1 MEKKKRDLYDWM
13 MNLDRRWIYLV
24 IGVVVTVTAVVPFG
38 VPVYITPE
46 VRSVYDFVES
56 LEPGDVLMIG
66 VDYAPEAMAELHPMN
81 YAITRQC
88 FTRGVKLLLCCL
100 HQNGPGMVE
109 QVISQV
115 SQEFDKV
122 NGVDYVYLG
131 YKPYPGITILAMGQN
146 FRIPFPEDY
155 YGTPLDSLPMM
166 RDIINFDDVKA
177 ILNISAGSG
186 TEYWI
191 NYANGR
197 YNAKLAIGVTGVMT
211 SDYYPFLQSGQ
222 IFGLIGGMKGAAEY
236 EDLAEKG
243 GYISREKDQLAA
255 FKTMPIQTTTHIVII
270 LFIVLGNIGYF
281 MSKKKK

>member
-1 MEKKKRDLYDWM
+1 MGFYEKM
-13 MNLDRRWIYLV
+13 MNLDRRWVYLV
-24 IGVVVTVTAVVPFG
+24 IGIVVVITALWSFAVPLY
-38 VPVYITPE
+38 VTPE
-46 VRSVYDFVES
+46 VRSVYDYVDNIT
-56 LEPGDVLMIG
+56 PGEVLMIG
-66 VDYAPEAMAELHPMN
+66 VDYDPSALAELHPMT

-88 FTRGVKLLLCCL
+88 FSKGVKLLLCCL

-109 QVISQV
+109 QVIAQV
-115 SQEFDKV
+115 AQEYDKV
-122 NGVDYVYLG
+122 NGVDYVYMG

-166 RDIINFDDVKA
+166 RNLTNFNNVKA
-177 ILNISAGSG
+177 IINVSAGSG

-222 IFGLIGGMKGAAEY
+222 IFGLIGGMKGASEY
-236 EDLAEKG
+236 EFLAEKA
-243 GYISREKDQLAA
+243 GYISREKGQLVAS
-255 FKTMPIQTTTHIVII
+255 KSMPIQTTTHVVII
-270 LFIVLGNIGYF
+270 LFIVIGNVGYF
-281 MSKKKK
+281 MSKRKKQG

>member
-1 MEKKKRDLYDWM
+1 
-13 MNLDRRWIYLV
+13 
-24 IGVVVTVTAVVPFG
+24 
-38 VPVYITPE
+38 
-46 VRSVYDFVES
+46 VYDFVDG
-56 LEPGDVLMIG
+56 LVPGEVLMIG
-66 VDYAPEAMAELHPMN
+66 VDYAPEVMAELHPMA

-88 FTRGVKLLLCCL
+88 FAKDAKLLLCCL

-109 QVISQV
+109 QVIAQV
-115 SQEFDKV
+115 AEEYDKV
-122 NGVDYVYLG
+122 NGVDFVYLG

-166 RDIINFDDVKA
+166 RNMTNFDNVKA
-177 ILNISAGSG
+177 IINISGGSG

-211 SDYYPFLQSGQ
+211 ADYYPFLQSGQ

-236 EDLAEKG
+236 EYLAEKG
-243 GYISREKDQLAA
+243 GYISREKDQLWAS
-255 FKTMPIQTTTHIVII
+255 KSMPIQTTTHIVII
-270 LFIVLGNIGYF
+270 LFIVIGNVGYF
-281 MSKKKK
+281 MSKRKK

>member
-1 MEKKKRDLYDWM
+1 
-13 MNLDRRWIYLV
+13 
-24 IGVVVTVTAVVPFG
+24 
-38 VPVYITPE
+38 
-46 VRSVYDFVES
+46 
-56 LEPGDVLMIG
+56 MIG
-66 VDYAPEAMAELHPMN
+66 VDYAPEVMAELNPMT
-81 YAITRQC
+81 YAISRQA
-88 FTRGVKLLLCCL
+88 FKRDIKLLLCCL

-115 SQEFDKV
+115 SKEYNKV

-166 RDIINFDDVKA
+166 RGLTNFSNVKA
-177 ILNISAGSG
+177 IINISGGSG
-186 TEYWI
+186 TEFWI

-222 IFGLIGGMKGAAEY
+222 IFGLIGGMKGASEY
-236 EDLAEKG
+236 EYLAEKA
-243 GYISREKDQLAA
+243 GYISKAKNQLSAY
-255 FKTMPIQTTTHIVII
+255 KTMPIQTTSHLVVI
-270 LFIVLGNIGYF
+270 LFIVLGNIGFF
-281 MSKKKK
+281 MSKKKKSRI

>member
-1 MEKKKRDLYDWM
+1 MTFYERM
-13 MNLDRRWIYLV
+13 MNLDRRWVYLV
-24 IGVVVTVTAVVPFG
+24 IGLVVVVTAIWSFAVPLYV
-38 VPVYITPE
+38 TPE
-46 VRSVYDFVES
+46 ARSVYDFVES
-56 LEPGDVLMIG
+56 LVPGEVLMIG
-66 VDYAPEAMAELHPMN
+66 VDYAPEVMAELHPMS

-88 FTRGVKLLLCCL
+88 FSKDVKLLLCCL

-109 QVISQV
+109 QVVAQV
-115 SQEFDKV
+115 AEEYGKV

-166 RDIINFDDVKA
+166 RNMTNFDNVKA
-177 ILNISAGSG
+177 IINISGGSG

-211 SDYYPFLQSGQ
+211 ADYYPFLQSGQ

-236 EDLAEKG
+236 EYLAERG
-243 GYISREKDQLAA
+243 GYISREKGQLWAS
-255 FKTMPIQTTTHIVII
+255 KSMPIQTTTHIVII
-270 LFIVLGNIGYF
+270 LFIVIGNVGYF
-281 MSKKKK
+281 MSKRKK

>member
-1 MEKKKRDLYDWM
+1 MGLYEKM

-24 IGVVVTVTAVVPFG
+24 IGIVVVVTALWSFAVPLYV
-38 VPVYITPE
+38 TPE
-46 VRSVYDFVES
+46 VRSVYDYVDN
-56 LEPGDVLMIG
+56 LTPGEVLMIG
-66 VDYAPEAMAELHPMN
+66 VDYDPSALAELHPMT

-88 FTRGVKLLLCCL
+88 FSKGVKLLLCCL

-109 QVISQV
+109 QVIAQV
-115 SQEFDKV
+115 AQEYDKI
-122 NGVDYVYLG
+122 NGVDYVYMG

-166 RDIINFDDVKA
+166 RNLTNFNNVKA
-177 ILNISAGSG
+177 IINVSAGSG

-222 IFGLIGGMKGAAEY
+222 IFGLIGGMKGASEY
-236 EDLAEKG
+236 EFLAEKA
-243 GYISREKDQLAA
+243 GYISREKGQLVAS
-255 FKTMPIQTTTHIVII
+255 KSMPIQTTTHVVII
-270 LFIVLGNIGYF
+270 LFIVIGNVGYF
-281 MSKKKK
+281 MSKRKKQG

>member
-1 MEKKKRDLYDWM
+1 MNFYERM
-13 MNLDRRWIYLV
+13 MSLDRRWVYLV
-24 IGVVVTVTAVVPFG
+24 IGVVVVVTAIWTFRVPLY
-38 VPVYITPE
+38 VTPE

-56 LEPGDVLMIG
+56 LTPGEVLMIG
-66 VDYAPEAMAELHPMN
+66 VDYAPEVMAELHPMS
-81 YAITRQC
+81 YVITRQC
-88 FTRGVKLLLCCL
+88 FSKDIKLLLCCL

-109 QVISQV
+109 QVIAQV
-115 SQEFDKV
+115 AEEYGKV

-166 RDIINFDDVKA
+166 RNMTNFDNVKA
-177 ILNISAGSG
+177 IINISGGSG

-211 SDYYPFLQSGQ
+211 ADYYPFLQSGQ
-222 IFGLIGGMKGAAEY
+222 IFGLIGGMKGASEY
-236 EDLAEKG
+236 EYLAEKG
-243 GYISREKDQLAA
+243 GYISKEKDQLWAS
-255 FKTMPIQTTTHIVII
+255 KSMPIQTTTHIVII
-270 LFIVLGNIGYF
+270 LFIVIGNIGYF
-281 MSKKKK
+281 MTKGKK

>member
-1 MEKKKRDLYDWM
+1 MNFYERM
-13 MNLDRRWIYLV
+13 MSLDRRWVYLV
-24 IGVVVTVTAVVPFG
+24 IGVVVVVTAIWTFRVPL
-38 VPVYITPE
+38 YITPE

-56 LEPGDVLMIG
+56 LTPGEVLMIG
-66 VDYAPEAMAELHPMN
+66 VDYAPEVMAELHPMS

-88 FTRGVKLLLCCL
+88 FSKDVKLLLCCL

-109 QVISQV
+109 QVIAQV
-115 SQEFDKV
+115 AEEYGKV

-131 YKPYPGITILAMGQN
+131 YKPYPSITILAMGQN

-166 RDIINFDDVKA
+166 RNMTNFDNVKA
-177 ILNISAGSG
+177 IINISGGSG

-211 SDYYPFLQSGQ
+211 ADYYPFLQSGQ
-222 IFGLIGGMKGAAEY
+222 IFGLIGGMKGASEY
-236 EDLAEKG
+236 EYLAEEG
-243 GYISREKDQLAA
+243 EYISKEKDQLTAS
-255 FKTMPIQTTTHIVII
+255 KSMPIQTTTHIVII
-270 LFIVLGNIGYF
+270 LFIVIGNIGYF
-281 MSKKKK
+281 MTKGKK

>member
-1 MEKKKRDLYDWM
+1 MSFYERM
-13 MNLDRRWIYLV
+13 MNLDRRWVYLV
-24 IGVVVTVTAVVPFG
+24 IGVVVVVTAIWSFAVPM
-38 VPVYITPE
+38 YITPE
-46 VRSVYDFVES
+46 ARSVYDFVDG
-56 LEPGDVLMIG
+56 LVPGEVLMIG
-66 VDYAPEAMAELHPMN
+66 VDYAPEVMAELHPMA

-88 FTRGVKLLLCCL
+88 FAKDAKLLLCCL

-109 QVISQV
+109 QVIAQV
-115 SQEFDKV
+115 AEEYDKV

-166 RDIINFDDVKA
+166 KNMTNFDNVKA
-177 ILNISAGSG
+177 IINISGGSG

-211 SDYYPFLQSGQ
+211 ADYYPFLQSGQ

-236 EDLAEKG
+236 EYLAEKG
-243 GYISREKDQLAA
+243 GYISREKGQLWAS
-255 FKTMPIQTTTHIVII
+255 KSMPIQTTTHIVII
-270 LFIVLGNIGYF
+270 LFIVIGNVGYF
-281 MSKKKK
+281 MSKRKK

>member
-1 MEKKKRDLYDWM
+1 MTFYEKM
-13 MNLDRRWIYLV
+13 MSLDRRWVYLV
-24 IGVVVTVTAVVPFG
+24 IGVVVVVTAIWPFAVPLY
-38 VPVYITPE
+38 VTPE
-46 VRSVYDFVES
+46 TRSVYDFVES
-56 LEPGDVLMIG
+56 LVPEEVLMIG
-66 VDYAPEAMAELHPMN
+66 VDYDPASLAELHPMS
-81 YAITRQC
+81 YTITRQC
-88 FTRGVKLLLCCL
+88 FAKDVKLLLVCL

-109 QVISQV
+109 QVVAQV
-115 SQEFDKV
+115 AEEYDKV
-122 NGVDYVYLG
+122 NGIDYVYLG

-166 RDIINFDDVKA
+166 RNITNFDNVKA

-236 EDLAEKG
+236 EYLAEKG
-243 GYISREKDQLAA
+243 GYISREKGELWAS
-255 FKTMPIQTTTHIVII
+255 KSMPIQTTTHIVII
-270 LFIVLGNIGYF
+270 LFIIIGNVGYF
-281 MSKKKK
+281 MSKRKK

>member
-1 MEKKKRDLYDWM
+1 MENERKDLYDWM
-13 MNLDRRWIYLV
+13 MNLDRRWVYLV
-24 IGVVVTVTAVVPFG
+24 IGVVVVVTAIVPFR
-38 VPVYITPE
+38 VPMYITPE
-46 VRSVYDFVES
+46 VRSVYDFIES

-66 VDYAPEAMAELHPMN
+66 VDYAPEVMAELHPMN

-88 FTRGVKLLLCCL
+88 FKKDVRLLLCCL

-109 QVISQV
+109 QVIAQV
-115 SQEFDKV
+115 SEEFNKV
-122 NGVDYVYLG
+122 NGEDYVYLG

-166 RDIINFDDVKA
+166 RNMTNFDDVKA
-177 ILNISAGSG
+177 IINISGGSG

-197 YNAKLAIGVTGVMT
+197 YNAKLGIGVTGVMT

-236 EDLAEKG
+236 EDLAEKA
-243 GYISREKDQLAA
+243 GYISREKDQLSA
-255 FKTMPIQTTTHIVII
+255 FKSMPIQTTTHIVVI

-281 MSKKKK
+281 MSKKRK

>member
-1 MEKKKRDLYDWM
+1 MTFYERM
-13 MNLDRRWIYLV
+13 MNLDRRWVYLV
-24 IGVVVTVTAVVPFG
+24 IGVVVVVTAIWSFAVPLY
-38 VPVYITPE
+38 VTPE
-46 VRSVYDFVES
+46 ARSVYDFVDG
-56 LEPGDVLMIG
+56 LVPGEVLMIG
-66 VDYAPEAMAELHPMN
+66 VDYAPEVMAELHPMS

-88 FTRGVKLLLCCL
+88 FSKDVKLLLCCL

-109 QVISQV
+109 QVIAQV
-115 SQEFDKV
+115 AEEYGKV
-122 NGVDYVYLG
+122 NGTDYVYLG

-166 RDIINFDDVKA
+166 RNMTNFDNVKA
-177 ILNISAGSG
+177 IINISGGSG

-211 SDYYPFLQSGQ
+211 ADYYPFLQSGQ

-236 EDLAEKG
+236 EYLAEKG
-243 GYISREKDQLAA
+243 GYISREKGQLWAS
-255 FKTMPIQTTTHIVII
+255 KSMPIQTTTHIVII
-270 LFIVLGNIGYF
+270 LFIVIGNIGYF
-281 MSKKKK
+281 MSKRKK

>member
-1 MEKKKRDLYDWM
+1 MSFYERM
-13 MNLDRRWIYLV
+13 MNLDRRWVYLV
-24 IGVVVTVTAVVPFG
+24 IGVVVVVTAIWPFAVPLY
-38 VPVYITPE
+38 VTPE
-46 VRSVYDFVES
+46 TKSVYDFVES
-56 LEPGDVLMIG
+56 LVPEEVLMIG
-66 VDYAPEAMAELHPMN
+66 VDYDPAALAELHPMS
-81 YAITRQC
+81 YTITRQC
-88 FTRGVKLLLCCL
+88 FAKDVKLLLVCL

-109 QVISQV
+109 QVVAQV
-115 SQEFDKV
+115 AEEYDKV
-122 NGVDYVYLG
+122 NGIDYVYLG

-166 RDIINFDDVKA
+166 RNITNFDNVKA

-197 YNAKLAIGVTGVMT
+197 YNAQLAIGVTGVMT

-236 EDLAEKG
+236 EYLG
-243 GYISREKDQLAA
+243 RIHLQREGRTVGLQEYAHPDHHSHSDNL
-255 FKTMPIQTTTHIVII
+255 IH
-270 LFIVLGNIGYF
+270 NHR
-281 MSKKKK
+281 

>member
-1 MEKKKRDLYDWM
+1 MTFYEKM
-13 MNLDRRWIYLV
+13 MSLDRRWVYLV
-24 IGVVVTVTAVVPFG
+24 IGVVVVVTAIWPFAVPLY
-38 VPVYITPE
+38 VTPE
-46 VRSVYDFVES
+46 TRSVYDFVES
-56 LEPGDVLMIG
+56 LVPEEVLMIG
-66 VDYAPEAMAELHPMN
+66 VDYDPASLAELHPMS
-81 YAITRQC
+81 YTITRQC
-88 FTRGVKLLLCCL
+88 FAQDIKLLLVCL

-109 QVISQV
+109 QVIAQV
-115 SQEFDKV
+115 AEEYGKV

-166 RDIINFDDVKA
+166 RNITNFDNVKA

-197 YNAKLAIGVTGVMT
+197 YDAKLAIGVTGVMT

-236 EDLAEKG
+236 EYLAEKG
-243 GYISREKDQLAA
+243 GYISREKGELWAS
-255 FKTMPIQTTTHIVII
+255 KSMPIQTTTHVVII
-270 LFIVLGNIGYF
+270 LFIIIGNVGYF
-281 MSKKKK
+281 MSKRKK

>member
-1 MEKKKRDLYDWM
+1 MTFYEKM
-13 MNLDRRWIYLV
+13 MSLDRRWVYLV
-24 IGVVVTVTAVVPFG
+24 IGVVVVVTAIWPFAVPLY
-38 VPVYITPE
+38 VTPE
-46 VRSVYDFVES
+46 TRSVYDFVES
-56 LEPGDVLMIG
+56 LVPEEVLMIG
-66 VDYAPEAMAELHPMN
+66 VDYDPASLAELHPMS
-81 YAITRQC
+81 YTITRQC
-88 FTRGVKLLLCCL
+88 FAKDIKLLLVCL

-109 QVISQV
+109 QVIAQV
-115 SQEFDKV
+115 AEEYGKV

-166 RDIINFDDVKA
+166 RNITNFDNVKA

-197 YNAKLAIGVTGVMT
+197 YNAQLAIGVTGVMT

-236 EDLAEKG
+236 EYLAEKG
-243 GYISREKDQLAA
+243 GYISREKGELWAS
-255 FKTMPIQTTTHIVII
+255 KSMPIQTTTHIVII
-270 LFIVLGNIGYF
+270 LFIIIGNVGYF
-281 MSKKKK
+281 MSKRKK

>member
-1 MEKKKRDLYDWM
+1 MAFYEKM

-24 IGVVVTVTAVVPFG
+24 IGIVVVITALWSFAVPLY
-38 VPVYITPE
+38 VTPE
-46 VRSVYDFVES
+46 VRSVYDYVDN
-56 LEPGDVLMIG
+56 LTPGEVLMIG
-66 VDYAPEAMAELHPMN
+66 VDYDPSALAELHPMT

-88 FTRGVKLLLCCL
+88 FSKGVKLLLCCL

-109 QVISQV
+109 QVIAQV
-115 SQEFDKV
+115 AQEYDKV
-122 NGVDYVYLG
+122 NGVDYVYMG

-166 RDIINFDDVKA
+166 RPLTNFNNVKA
-177 ILNISAGSG
+177 IINISAGSG

-191 NYANGR
+191 NFANGR

-222 IFGLIGGMKGAAEY
+222 IFGLIGGMKGASEY
-236 EDLAEKG
+236 EFLAEKA
-243 GYISREKDQLAA
+243 GYISREKGQLVAS
-255 FKTMPIQTTTHIVII
+255 KSMPIQTTTHVVIV
-270 LFIVLGNIGYF
+270 LFIVIGNVGYF
-281 MSKKKK
+281 MSKRKKQG

>member
-1 MEKKKRDLYDWM
+1 MSFYERM
-13 MNLDRRWIYLV
+13 MNLDRRWVYLV
-24 IGVVVTVTAVVPFG
+24 IGVVVVVTAIWPFAVPLY
-38 VPVYITPE
+38 VTPE
-46 VRSVYDFVES
+46 TKSVYDFVES
-56 LEPGDVLMIG
+56 LVPEEVLMIG
-66 VDYAPEAMAELHPMN
+66 VDYDPAALAELHPMS
-81 YAITRQC
+81 YTITRQC
-88 FTRGVKLLLCCL
+88 FAKDVKLLLVCL

-109 QVISQV
+109 QVVAQV
-115 SQEFDKV
+115 AEEYDKV

-166 RDIINFDDVKA
+166 RNITNFDNVKA

-197 YNAKLAIGVTGVMT
+197 YNAQLAIGVTGVMT

-236 EDLAEKG
+236 EYLAEKG
-243 GYISREKDQLAA
+243 GYISREKGELWAS
-255 FKTMPIQTTTHIVII
+255 KSMPIQTTTHIVII
-270 LFIVLGNIGYF
+270 LFIIIGNVGYF
-281 MSKKKK
+281 MSKRKK

>member
-1 MEKKKRDLYDWM
+1 MSFYEKIM
-13 MNLDRRWIYLV
+13 SLDRRWVYLT
-24 IGVVVTVTAVVPFG
+24 IGVVVTATVIWSFPVPLY
-38 VPVYITPE
+38 VTPE
-46 VRSVYDFVES
+46 ARSVYDFVDG
-56 LEPGDVLMIG
+56 LVPGEVLMIG
-66 VDYAPEAMAELHPMN
+66 VDYAPEVMAELHPMS

-88 FTRGVKLLLCCL
+88 FSKDVKMLFCCL

-109 QVISQV
+109 QVIAQV
-115 SQEFDKV
+115 AEEYDKV

-166 RDIINFDDVKA
+166 RNMTNFDNVKA
-177 ILNISAGSG
+177 IINISGGSG

-236 EDLAEKG
+236 EYLAEKG
-243 GYISREKDQLAA
+243 GYISREKDQLWAS
-255 FKTMPIQTTTHIVII
+255 KSMPIQTTTHIVII
-270 LFIVLGNIGYF
+270 LFIVIGNVGYF
-281 MSKKKK
+281 MSKRKK

>member
-1 MEKKKRDLYDWM
+1 MTFYERM
-13 MNLDRRWIYLV
+13 MNLDRRWVYLV
-24 IGVVVTVTAVVPFG
+24 IGVVVVVTAIWSFAVPLY
-38 VPVYITPE
+38 VTPE
-46 VRSVYDFVES
+46 TRSVYDFVES
-56 LEPGDVLMIG
+56 LVPGEILMIG
-66 VDYAPEAMAELHPMN
+66 VDYDPAALAELHPMS
-81 YAITRQC
+81 YTITRQC
-88 FTRGVKLLLCCL
+88 FAKDVKLLLVCL

-109 QVISQV
+109 QVIAQV
-115 SQEFDKV
+115 AEEYDKV
-122 NGVDYVYLG
+122 NGTDYVYLG

-166 RDIINFDDVKA
+166 RNITNFDNVKA

-197 YNAKLAIGVTGVMT
+197 YNAQLAIGVTGVMT

-236 EDLAEKG
+236 EYLAEKG
-243 GYISREKDQLAA
+243 GYISREKGQLWAS
-255 FKTMPIQTTTHIVII
+255 KSMPIQTTTHIVII
-270 LFIVLGNIGYF
+270 LFIIIGNVGYF
-281 MSKKKK
+281 MSKRKK

>member
-1 MEKKKRDLYDWM
+1 MSFYERM
-13 MNLDRRWIYLV
+13 MNLDRRWVYLI
-24 IGVVVTVTAVVPFG
+24 IGLVVVITAIFPFDVPLY
-38 VPVYITPE
+38 VTPE
-46 VRSVYDFVES
+46 VRSVYKFVEGLNS
-56 LEPGDVLMIG
+56 GDILMIG
-66 VDYAPEAMAELHPMN
+66 VDYAPEAMAELHPMT
-81 YAITRQC
+81 YAITRQA
-88 FTRGVKLLLCCL
+88 FKKDIKLLLCCL

-109 QVISQV
+109 QVIAQV
-115 SQEFDKV
+115 SKEYNKI

-166 RDIINFDDVKA
+166 RGLTNFDNVRA

-197 YNAKLAIGVTGVMT
+197 YNALLAIGVTGVMT
-211 SDYYPFLQSGQ
+211 SDYYPFLQSRQ

-236 EDLAEKG
+236 EYLAEKG
-243 GYISREKDQLAA
+243 GYISKEKDQLSAY
-255 FKTMPIQTTTHIVII
+255 KSMPIQTTTHVVVI
-270 LFIVLGNIGYF
+270 LFIVIGNIGFF
-281 MSKKKK
+281 MSKRKKSRI

>member
-1 MEKKKRDLYDWM
+1 MNFYERM

-24 IGVVVTVTAVVPFG
+24 IGLVVVITAIFPFDVPLY
-38 VPVYITPE
+38 VTPE
-46 VRSVYDFVES
+46 VRSIYDYIES
-56 LEPGDVLMIG
+56 LNPGDVLMIG
-66 VDYAPEAMAELHPMN
+66 VDYAPEVMAELHPMT
-81 YAITRQC
+81 YAISRQC
-88 FTRGVKLLLCCL
+88 FKKDVKLLLCCL

-115 SQEFDKV
+115 SKEYNKV

-131 YKPYPGITILAMGQN
+131 YKPYPAITILAMGQN

-155 YGTPLDSLPMM
+155 YGKPLDSYPMM
-166 RDIINFDDVKA
+166 RGLTNFSNVKA
-177 ILNISAGSG
+177 IINISGGSG

-222 IFGLIGGMKGAAEY
+222 IFGLIGGMKGASEY
-236 EDLAEKG
+236 EYLAEKA
-243 GYISREKDQLAA
+243 GYISKAKNQLSAY
-255 FKTMPIQTTTHIVII
+255 KTMPIQTTSHLVVIF
-270 LFIVLGNIGYF
+270 FIVVGNIGFF
-281 MSKKKK
+281 MSKKKKSRI

>member
-1 MEKKKRDLYDWM
+1 VNLYDRM
-13 MNLDRRWIYLV
+13 MSLDRRWVYLV
-24 IGVVVTVTAVVPFG
+24 IGVVVVVTAIWTFRVPLY
-38 VPVYITPE
+38 VTPE

-56 LEPGDVLMIG
+56 LTPGEVLMIG
-66 VDYAPEAMAELHPMN
+66 VDYDPSALAELHPMT

-88 FTRGVKLLLCCL
+88 FSKNIKLLLCCL

-109 QVISQV
+109 QVVAQV
-115 SQEFDKV
+115 AQEYGKV
-122 NGVDYVYLG
+122 NGTDYVYLG

-166 RDIINFDDVKA
+166 RTLTNFDNVKA
-177 ILNISAGSG
+177 IINISAGSG

-222 IFGLIGGMKGAAEY
+222 IFGLIGGMKGASEY
-236 EDLAEKG
+236 EYLAEKG
-243 GYISREKDQLAA
+243 GYISKEKDQLVAS
-255 FKTMPIQTTTHIVII
+255 KSMPIQTTTHIVII
-270 LFIVLGNIGYF
+270 LFIVIGNIGYF
-281 MSKKKK
+281 MSKRKK

>member
-1 MEKKKRDLYDWM
+1 MNFYERM
-13 MNLDRRWIYLV
+13 MSLDRRWVYLV
-24 IGVVVTVTAVVPFG
+24 IGVVVVVTAIWTFRVPLY
-38 VPVYITPE
+38 VTPE

-56 LEPGDVLMIG
+56 LTPGEVLMIG
-66 VDYAPEAMAELHPMN
+66 VDYAPEVMAELHPMS
-81 YAITRQC
+81 YVITRQC
-88 FTRGVKLLLCCL
+88 FSKDIKLLLCCL

-109 QVISQV
+109 QVIAQV
-115 SQEFDKV
+115 AEEYGKV

-166 RDIINFDDVKA
+166 RTMTNFDNVKA
-177 ILNISAGSG
+177 IINISGGSG

-211 SDYYPFLQSGQ
+211 ADYYPFLQSGQ
-222 IFGLIGGMKGAAEY
+222 IFGLIGGMKGASEY
-236 EDLAEKG
+236 EYLAEKG
-243 GYISREKDQLAA
+243 RYISKEKDQLWAS
-255 FKTMPIQTTTHIVII
+255 KSMPIQTTTHIVII
-270 LFIVLGNIGYF
+270 LFIVIGNIGYF
-281 MSKKKK
+281 MTKGKK

>member
-1 MEKKKRDLYDWM
+1 MSFYESM

-24 IGVVVTVTAVVPFG
+24 IGLVVVVTAIWSFTVPLY
-38 VPVYITPE
+38 VTPE
-46 VRSVYDFVES
+46 VRSIYDYVES
-56 LEPGDVLMIG
+56 LMPGDVLMIG
-66 VDYAPEAMAELHPMN
+66 VDYDPSALAELHPMT

-88 FTRGVKLLLCCL
+88 FARNIKLLLCCL

-109 QVISQV
+109 QVV
-115 SQEFDKV
+115 AEVAKEYGKV
-122 NGVDYVYLG
+122 NGVDYVYMG

-166 RDIINFDDVKA
+166 RNITNFDNVKA
-177 ILNISAGSG
+177 IINISAGSG

-211 SDYYPFLQSGQ
+211 SDYYPFLQSRQ
-222 IFGLIGGMKGAAEY
+222 IFGLIGGMKGASEY
-236 EDLAEKG
+236 EYLAAKG
-243 GYISREKDQLAA
+243 GYISKEKDQLMAS
-255 FKTMPIQTTTHIVII
+255 KSMPIQTTTHVVII
-270 LFIVLGNIGYF
+270 LFIVVGNVGYF
-281 MSKKKK
+281 MSKGKK

>member
-1 MEKKKRDLYDWM
+1 MS
-13 MNLDRRWIYLV
+13 LDRRWVYLV
-24 IGVVVTVTAVVPFG
+24 IGVVVVITAIYPFRVPL
-38 VPVYITPE
+38 YITPE
-46 VRSVYDFVES
+46 TRSVYDFVES
-56 LEPGDVLMIG
+56 LTPGEVLMIG
-66 VDYAPEAMAELHPMN
+66 VDYAPEVLAELHPMS
-81 YAITRQC
+81 YVITRQC
-88 FTRGVKLLLCCL
+88 FSKDVKLLLCCL

-109 QVISQV
+109 QVIAQV
-115 SQEFDKV
+115 AEEYGKV

-166 RDIINFDDVKA
+166 RNMTNFDNVKA
-177 ILNISAGSG
+177 IINISGGSG

-222 IFGLIGGMKGAAEY
+222 IFGLIGGMKGASEY
-236 EDLAEKG
+236 ESLAEKG
-243 GYISREKDQLAA
+243 GYITKEKDQLVAS
-255 FKTMPIQTTTHIVII
+255 KSMPIQTTTHIVII
-270 LFIVLGNIGYF
+270 LFIVIGNVGYF
-281 MSKKKK
+281 MSKGKK

>member
-1 MEKKKRDLYDWM
+1 MNFYERM
-13 MNLDRRWIYLV
+13 MNLDRRWVYLV
-24 IGVVVTVTAVVPFG
+24 IGVVVVVTAIWTFRVPLY
-38 VPVYITPE
+38 VTPE
-46 VRSVYDFVES
+46 ARSVYDFVES
-56 LEPGDVLMIG
+56 LTPGEVLMIG
-66 VDYAPEAMAELHPMN
+66 VDYDPSALAELHPMS

-88 FTRGVKLLLCCL
+88 FSKDVKLLLCCL

-109 QVISQV
+109 QVIAQV
-115 SQEFDKV
+115 AEEYGKV

-131 YKPYPGITILAMGQN
+131 YKPYPSITILAMGQN

-166 RDIINFDDVKA
+166 RTITNYDNVRAII
-177 ILNISAGSG
+177 NISAGSA

-222 IFGLIGGMKGAAEY
+222 IFGLIGGMKGASEY
-236 EDLAEKG
+236 EYLAEKG
-243 GYISREKDQLAA
+243 GYISKEKDQLIAS
-255 FKTMPIQTTTHIVII
+255 KSMPIQTTTHIVII
-270 LFIVLGNIGYF
+270 LFIVIGNIGYF
-281 MSKKKK
+281 MTKGKK

>member
-1 MEKKKRDLYDWM
+1 MNFYEQI
-13 MNLDRRWIYLV
+13 MNLDRRWVYLV
-24 IGVVVTVTAVVPFG
+24 IGLVVVITAIFPFDVPLY
-38 VPVYITPE
+38 VTPE
-46 VRSVYDFVES
+46 VRSVYDYVES
-56 LEPGDVLMIG
+56 LNPGEVLMIG
-66 VDYAPEAMAELHPMN
+66 VDYAPEAMAELHPMS

-88 FTRGVKLLLCCL
+88 FKRDIKLLLCCL

-115 SQEFDKV
+115 SKEYNKV

-131 YKPYPGITILAMGQN
+131 YKPYPSITILAMGQN

-166 RDIINFDDVKA
+166 GGITNYDNVKA
-177 ILNISAGSG
+177 ILNISAGSA

-197 YNAKLAIGVTGVMT
+197 YNAMLAIGVTGVMT

-236 EDLAEKG
+236 EHLAEKG
-243 GYISREKDQLAA
+243 GYISREKDQLSAY
-255 FKTMPIQTTTHIVII
+255 KSMPIQTTTHVVVI
-270 LFIVLGNIGYF
+270 LFIVIGNIGF
-281 MSKKKK
+281 FLSKRKKSRI

>member
-1 MEKKKRDLYDWM
+1 MSFYERM
-13 MNLDRRWIYLV
+13 MNLDRRWVYLV
-24 IGVVVTVTAVVPFG
+24 IGVVVVVTAIWSFAVPLY
-38 VPVYITPE
+38 VTPE
-46 VRSVYDFVES
+46 ARSVYDFVDG
-56 LEPGDVLMIG
+56 LVPGEVLMIG
-66 VDYAPEAMAELHPMN
+66 VDYAPEVMAELHPMA

-88 FTRGVKLLLCCL
+88 FARDGKLLLCCL

-109 QVISQV
+109 QVIAQV
-115 SQEFDKV
+115 AEEYDKV

-166 RDIINFDDVKA
+166 RNMTNFDNVKA
-177 ILNISAGSG
+177 IINISGGSG

-211 SDYYPFLQSGQ
+211 ADYYPFLQSGQ

-236 EDLAEKG
+236 EYLAEKG
-243 GYISREKDQLAA
+243 GYISREKDQLWAS
-255 FKTMPIQTTTHIVII
+255 KSMPIQTTTHIVII
-270 LFIVLGNIGYF
+270 LFIVIGNVGYF
-281 MSKKKK
+281 MSKRKK